1 MKAIII
7 AGGLGTRLRPITYNI
22 PKPIVPLVNKPFVF
36 HQIEL
41 LKRFGITE
49 IILNLHYLSD
59 NIRNLFDDG
68 KRLGVK
74 VYYSIEEK
82 PLGTAGAV
90 KNAEKF
96 FDDGPMLVFNGDI
109 LTDMNLERAIKFHEE
124 KKAKVTIALTTVED
138 PTMYGLVI
146 TDDNG
151 RVSEFREKPSWEH
164 VTTNTINAG
173 IYIVD
178 PGIFKH
184 APKGKEFSFE
194 RQLYPLLLQ
203 KGEKIFGY
211 KTDAYWMDIGDPE
224 KYLRA
229 HHDILSGDVLANIP
243 GNKISA
249 NVWVEDDVN
258 ISSSAKVRGPALLG
272 SHSVIA
278 EDVTLDE
285 FVVLGSAVEI
295 GKGARLKNCVVHP
308 NTVIGEGVKV
318 EGCVIGSHCTI
329 EEFSTLGSG
338 ATIAD
343 MSILKKGT
351 RIGARA

>member
-7 AGGLGTRLRPITYNI
+7 AGGLGTRLRPLTYNI

-68 KRLGVK
+68 RRLGVK
-74 VYYSIEEK
+74 IYYSIEEK

-96 FDDGPMLVFNGDI
+96 FDEGPMLVFNGDI
-109 LTDMNLERAIKFHEE
+109 LTDMNLEKALRFHEE
-124 KKAKVTIALTTVED
+124 KKAKVTLTLTTVED
-138 PTMYGLVI
+138 PTLYGLII
-146 TDDNG
+146 TDESG
-151 RVSEFREKPSWEH
+151 RVIEFREKPSWEQ

-178 PGIFKH
+178 PAIFKLV
-184 APKGKEFSFE
+184 PKGKEFSFE
-194 RQLYPLLLQ
+194 RQLYPMLLER
-203 KGEKIFGY
+203 KEKIYGY

-224 KYLRA
+224 KYLKA
-229 HHDILSGDVLANIP
+229 HRDILNGDVLANVP

-258 ISSSAKVRGPALLG
+258 ISGSAKIRGPALIG
-272 SHSVIA
+272 SHSQIA
-278 EDVTLDE
+278 EEVNLEE
-285 FVVLGSAVEI
+285 FVVLGDSVI
-295 GKGARLKNCVVHP
+295 VGRGSKLKNCVIHGKSI
-308 NTVIGEGVKV
+308 IGEGVKL
-318 EGCVIGSHCTI
+318 EGCIIGSHCTI
-329 EEFSTLGSG
+329 EEVSSVGRGVAL
-338 ATIAD
+338 AD
-343 MSILKKGT
+343 RSILKKGT
-351 RIGARA
+351 RIGGGI